1 MSIFLDIMISSN
13 LLILTAPA
21 KDAVGKA
28 AHESGVESI
37 LRLQSSHH
45 CIGNA
50 LVFNIL
56 RILMRRK
63 ITGGNNIEAQAL
75 TYTKKHGCPMH
86 WPGSHDHDKRDTR

>member
-50 LVFNIL
+50 LVFEIL
-56 RILMRRK
+56 RILMLRN
-63 ITGGNNIEAQAL
+63 ITGCNNEAL
-75 TYTKKHGCPMH
+75 HEITWLSMGLVVMIMK
-86 WPGSHDHDKRDTR
+86 KRDTR

>member
-50 LVFNIL
+50 LVFEVL
-56 RILMRRK
+56 R

-75 TYTKKHGCPMH
+75 TYTK
-86 WPGSHDHDKRDTR
+86 